1 MHGGAKGSGGPLG
14 ERNGRY
20 TDGRFTQAAKQ
31 AAREHRRDVRAATAL
46 VRRAFAVVEGRE
58 DETAALAAQWQ
69 AEGRAALRMFRD
81 ANPSGFVKLVL
92 RLCREQRG
100 DDFDDL

>member
-20 TDGRFTQAAKQ
+20 TEGRFTKAAKQ
-31 AAREHRRDVRAATAL
+31 AAREHRRDVRAAAAL
-46 VRRAFAVVEGRE
+46 VRRAVAVIEGRE
-58 DETAALAAQWQ
+58 AETPALAAQWK
-69 AEGRAALRMFRD
+69 AEGRAALRMFAQ

-92 RLCREQRG
+92 RLCR
-100 DDFDDL
+100 DDFDDM